1 MKIKYSYID
10 YFSCHCDEG
19 GFVYGN
25 GRSVEHGAPH
35 YYRDTTPTEN
45 RFRASVANLYGD
57 FIRTGEF
64 KKNHSLGQMKDF
76 RDMDGKFNMI
86 EEKIIHEDPFPVRA
100 KTEFSIRES
109 IIYTFFFA

>member
-1 MKIKYSYID
+1 
-10 YFSCHCDEG
+10 
-19 GFVYGN
+19 
-25 GRSVEHGAPH
+25 
-35 YYRDTTPTEN
+35 
-45 RFRASVANLYGD
+45 
-57 FIRTGEF
+57 
-64 KKNHSLGQMKDF
+64 MKDF